1 MGTVGLSLLPAGSR
15 RNRVRERG
23 EERKLKRGSFFP
35 LLWYVQSHIENA
47 QIKMGQESMVKI

>member
-15 RNRVRERG
+15 RNRLRERG
-23 EERKLKRGSFFP
+23 KEKKLKRGSFF
-35 LLWYVQSHIENA
+35 LLGYIQSHIEKA